1 MTTSSPSVEL
11 TYQVLTPYFI
21 GGVCVAF
28 LYGVTTGQ
36 MIFYWNRGGRDG
48 KVFRFLVFMLWLLD
62 GAHYVLVPCSFYVLL
77 VENLHDSS
85 AWINEESSS
94 YFFNTWS
101 YQGIFVVTGL
111 TDIGVKSIFTY
122 RIWKLSN
129 SAMIGGALVVF
140 NLTVLVLSIV
150 SAFTY
155 DCIGAH
161 ALPSCFSNVPAH
173 GHINTSIGTAIAMLA
188 CMAASDI
195 ATFVLLC
202 VFLWRRRTG
211 FARTIRLLIL
221 YSIEVG
227 MLTSVASAASL
238 TTFLVVGYS
247 SALFIAIFWVVP
259 KLSINSLLA
268 LLNARHHIRHEAG
281 LVVEP
286 SALRDT
292 GVAVNDTL
300 RFEVTRSRIW
310 TRTRQTPQLI
320 ITVETEVELDR
331 ESDVDAFHSSDDGV
345 GIASA
350 TIAEKNSVTH

>member
-1 MTTSSPSVEL
+1 MH
-11 TYQVLTPYFI
+11 FAI
-21 GGVCVAF
+21 
-28 LYGVTTGQ
+28 
-36 MIFYWNRGGRDG
+36 
-48 KVFRFLVFMLWLLD
+48 
-62 GAHYVLVPCSFYVLL
+62 
-77 VENLHDSS
+77 
-85 AWINEESSS
+85 
-94 YFFNTWS
+94 
-101 YQGIFVVTGL
+101 
-111 TDIGVKSIFTY
+111 
-122 RIWKLSN
+122 
-129 SAMIGGALVVF
+129 
-140 NLTVLVLSIV
+140 VLSIV

-211 FARTIRLLIL
+211 FAR
-221 YSIEVG
+221 IEVG

-300 RFEVTRSRIW
+300 RFE
-310 TRTRQTPQLI
+310 TPQLI